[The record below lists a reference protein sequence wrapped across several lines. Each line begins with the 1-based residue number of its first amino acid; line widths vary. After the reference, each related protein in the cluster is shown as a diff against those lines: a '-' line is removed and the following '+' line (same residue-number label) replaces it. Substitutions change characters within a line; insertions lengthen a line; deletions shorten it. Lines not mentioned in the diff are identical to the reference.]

1 MGNQQTETLATQNT
15 HALRLIEGTDAE
27 AGANRKPEPAPQ
39 SESRGPST
47 IPLSALALAALA
59 GFLALF
65 ASGKVQFGDLATAFP
80 VDVLAIL
87 LTLDIFSRFVAQTG
101 ALDAIGLKLARAT
114 KGRAAL
120 AAMLMGLL
128 MFMSSAL
135 LNNLAAIFVLA
146 PIFLTLLRAMRAPA
160 AVTTMFLS
168 LMLVLC
174 NVGGMATPMG
184 DFPAILLMSS
194 GLVGFTPYLVGA
206 FPLAFSIALIA
217 IIAYAIGLQRKQA
230 ESWDPQEEARTRIYL
245 SLMDARNRHIAP
257 DLVRAGMLSAV
268 FVAMVLAWALIA
280 PDAWPFFMTAVIGVA
295 AAAVLTGPKRT
306 AEVIGQFDLK
316 TLIVIVAILSVA
328 ALVSVLGVVGV
339 IANALVALIPN
350 STLLLVALMTL
361 VTIAAGL
368 FSAGPATAAVL
379 PIFISLSEGPLSPL
393 GDLIGVAFAASICAG
408 SSMFM
413 HSATAGPTLRGEVVK
428 AGFVDGEGRAVW
440 GAKSYLGFGLLT
452 AMAQLGLSI
461 TWVLLAATLEEPWLL
476 NLVPLTLLMVLGV
489 MIWRQYRHG
498 RARSTTLAGLAA

>member
-1 MGNQQTETLATQNT
+1 MGNEHTDTLAPQNT
-15 HALRLIEGTDAE
+15 RALRLIAGTDAE
-27 AGANRKPEPAPQ
+27 ASATRKPEPAPQ
-39 SESRGPST
+39 SESRGART

-65 ASGKVQFGDLATAFP
+65 ASGKVQFGELARAFP

-87 LTLDIFSRFVAQTG
+87 LALDVFSRFVAQTG

-120 AAMLMGLL
+120 AATLMGLL

-146 PIFLTLLRAMRAPA
+146 PVFLTLLRAMRAPA
-160 AVTTMFLS
+160 AVTNIFLS

-174 NVGGMATPMG
+174 NLGGMATPMG

-194 GLVGFTPYLVGA
+194 GLVGFMPYLLGA
-206 FPLAFSIALIA
+206 FPLALSIALIA
-217 IIAYAIGLQRKQA
+217 IIAYATGLQRKQA

-257 DLVRAGMLSAV
+257 DLVRAGLLSAV
-268 FVAMVLAWALIA
+268 FVAMVLAWALIS

-306 AEVIGQFDLK
+306 AEVIGQYDLK
-316 TLIVIVAILSVA
+316 TLIVMVAILSVA
-328 ALVSVLGVVGV
+328 AIVSVLGVVGV
-339 IANALVALIPN
+339 IANALVAAIPN

-379 PIFISLSEGPLSPL
+379 PIFITLSEGPLASF
-393 GDLIGVAFAASICAG
+393 GDLTGVAFAASICAG
-408 SSMFM
+408 SGMFM

-428 AGFVDGEGRAVW
+428 AGFVDAGGRANW
-440 GAKSYLGFGLLT
+440 GAMSYLGFGLATALSQLALSIVWVLT
-452 AMAQLGLSI
+452 ASN
-461 TWVLLAATLEEPWLL
+461 LEQPWLL
-476 NLVPLTLLMVLGV
+476 NVVPLTLLSAVGV
-489 MIWRQYRHG
+489 MIWREYREG
-498 RARSTTLAGLAA
+498 RARTAAAFASAA